1 MTANPYQYGAVPL
14 AGIEKVATWQ
24 RCVSPTAMDVPFV
37 VISERCSVEEGAYW
51 PAASITLFGRD
62 QLLALRGAID
72 EALKDGESPSA

>member
-1 MTANPYQYGAVPL
+1 
-14 AGIEKVATWQ
+14 
-24 RCVSPTAMDVPFV
+24 MDVPFV